1 MPYKNPEDR
10 KYKTEYAKYQGTP
23 EQIKNRSE
31 RNKARRTAAKAGL
44 VKKGDG
50 KDVDHIDPLS
60 KGGTSAKK
68 NLRVVPKGKNR
79 SFDRNADH
87 SVKRNSPLKG

>member
-10 KYKTEYAKYQGTP
+10 KYNNKYQGTP
-23 EQIKNRSE
+23 EQIKNRSA
-31 RNKARRTAAKAGL
+31 RNKARRAAEKAGL

-60 KGGTSAKK
+60 KGGTNKK
-68 NLRVVPKGKNR
+68 TNLRVVPAGKNR

-87 SVKRNSPLKG
+87 SVKRNSPLKGKK

>member
-1 MPYKNPEDR
+1 MPYKDPADR
-10 KYKTEYAKYQGTP
+10 KYKNDYQSTP
-23 EQIKNRSE
+23 EQIKNRSA
-31 RNKARRTAAKAGL
+31 RNKARREAAKAGL

-60 KGGTSAKK
+60 KGGTNSKQ
-68 NLRVVPKGKNR
+68 NVRVVPASKNR

-87 SVKRNSPLKG
+87 SVKRNSPLKGKK